1 MRGREFVLEL
11 DEESD
16 SPVFVRIAEAVTRDI
31 VRGRLRPGDALPGT
45 RTLAQTLD
53 VHRSTVVA
61 AYAELGA
68 QGWTSTRPGGA
79 TLVAVSPPLP
89 SFGAASELQP
99 SAARERSGFLV
110 EPSPIP
116 WQVAPAAPRGTLM
129 LWGGVPDLRLVPVE
143 LLARAYRRAA
153 KRHGHAL
160 LGYMRD
166 CYGHPNLR
174 AAIAALLSSGRGL
187 STSADTVMITRGSQM
202 ALDLV
207 ARSLVREGDVVAVE
221 ALSYASAVN
230 VFRRAGA
237 KVVPVPV
244 DADGIDVEALAALS
258 KRARVRLVYVSPQ
271 HQYPTTV
278 TLSQSRRLLLLELAR
293 RERIAIVEDD
303 YDQEFHYDARPV
315 LPLASRDPGGNVIY
329 VGTLAKVLA
338 PGLRLGFVVASQELL
353 SRMRDERVLI
363 DRQGDAVLECAV
375 AELIEDGDLQRH
387 VRRTR
392 RVYQRRRDALCE
404 LVDRELSS
412 VLEYARPAG
421 GLALWAKVSATV
433 NVEAWRKRSAAR
445 GAYFQIGTEFS
456 VDGAPVQAV
465 RLGYA
470 VVDERSMRTAVRR
483 MAESLPLKRRS
494 AR

>member
-1 MRGREFVLEL
+1 MRRAEFVLEL
-11 DEESD
+11 DTTSGA
-16 SPVFVRIAEAVTRDI
+16 PVFVRIAEAVTGDI

-45 RTLAQTLD
+45 RTLAQTLG

-79 TLVAVSPPLP
+79 TRVAVSPPLP
-89 SFGAASELQP
+89 SFRASTKAP
-99 SAARERSGFLV
+99 RSVAPDAPGFLV
-110 EPSPIP
+110 EPSMIP
-116 WQVAPAAPRGTLM
+116 WHEAAAAPPGTLM

-166 CYGHPNLR
+166 CQGHPNLR
-174 AAIAALLSSGRGL
+174 AAIASLLSSGRGL
-187 STSADTVMITRGSQM
+187 SASADTVMITRGSQM
-202 ALDLV
+202 ALDLI

-237 KVVPVPV
+237 KIVPIPV
-244 DADGIDVEALAALS
+244 DAEGLDVDALVALS
-258 KRARVRLVYVSPQ
+258 KRTRVRLVYVSPQ

-278 TLSQSRRLLLLELAR
+278 TLSPTRRLLLLELAR
-293 RERIAIVEDD
+293 RERIAVVEDD

-315 LPLASRDPGGNVIY
+315 LPLASRDPGANVIY
-329 VGTLAKVLA
+329 VGTLAKILA
-338 PGLRLGFVVASQELL
+338 PGLRLGFVVAPKQFL
-353 SRMRDERVLI
+353 SRMRDERVLV

-404 LVDRELSS
+404 FVDRELSS
-412 VLEYARPAG
+412 VLEYVRPAG
-421 GLALWAKVSATV
+421 GLALWAKVSPGV
-433 NVEAWRKRSAAR
+433 GIEAWRKRSAAR
-445 GAYFQIGTEFS
+445 GVYFQIGTEFS
-456 VDGAPVQAV
+456 VDGSHVQAV

-470 VVDERSMRTAVRR
+470 LVDERTMRAAVRR
-483 MAESLPLKRRS
+483 MAENLPLKHRP